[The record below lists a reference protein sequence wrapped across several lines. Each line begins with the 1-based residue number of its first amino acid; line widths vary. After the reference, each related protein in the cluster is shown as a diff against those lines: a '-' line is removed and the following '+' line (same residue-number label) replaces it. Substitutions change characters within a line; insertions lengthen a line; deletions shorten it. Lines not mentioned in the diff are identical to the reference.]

1 MRQIFMFIWM
11 ILQAWRVVRG
21 AWCVHKASAPRTTV
35 YTWIKLLG
43 VICLLTAVS
52 ACQQPTET
60 PPQTAVAQLA
70 TATEIPPLPTPHTP
84 LPTSTAESYPAAPT
98 SYPSHLPTAYP
109 VQVTATLAA
118 PTLVAPVPTTQ
129 PVTRN
134 NSYLPVIEVAAATPT
149 ATVPPPPTATPAP
162 MPTVD
167 FTAVRANLQ
176 AQGQELAFVK
186 IGFHVTLMEDETLID
201 LWTQKL
207 DAAGVP
213 VFLKSVDNAE
223 PLFKAQELMKQSGVP
238 HVLVFRASGGVPNYD
253 LPPAQAAQ
261 LHWEEHRAL
270 WPPELDP
277 NLVWMETI
285 NEVDKNRSEWLAQ
298 FALETARLA
307 MNDGFK
313 WAAFG
318 WASGE
323 PEPEQWQ
330 SPAMLDFLRLA
341 GANPERLAIALH
353 EYSYDKSKIG
363 DQYPFKIGR
372 FQALFRIADQY
383 GIPRPTVLITEWG
396 WEYRAVPEPGE
407 ALRDIAWA
415 AKLYAAY
422 PQVKGAAIWHF
433 GIGCCFSDISQQTE
447 RLIEPLLAYS
457 LTNYFAVMGGETAVN
472 PDAYRP

>member
-1 MRQIFMFIWM
+1 M
-11 ILQAWRVVRG
+11 
-21 AWCVHKASAPRTTV
+21 P
-35 YTWIKLLG
+35 
-43 VICLLTAVS
+43 
-52 ACQQPTET
+52 
-60 PPQTAVAQLA
+60 PPQTAVAQLP
-70 TATEIPPLPTPHTP
+70 TNTPPPTLNAQLPTPTP
-84 LPTSTAESYPAAPT
+84 EPYPAQSTISPTAP
-98 SYPSHLPTAYP
+98 PTAYP
-109 VQVTATLAA
+109 APVQPTATIAA
-118 PTLVAPVPTTQ
+118 VATQ
-129 PVTRN
+129 PASSH
-134 NSYLPVIEVAAATPT
+134 NSYLPVVGVAAETATPT
-149 ATVPPPPTATPAP
+149 ATLPPPPTASPTPV
-162 MPTVD
+162 PTVD

-186 IGFHVTLMEDETLID
+186 IGFHVTLMEDESLID
-201 LWTQKL
+201 LWTQKM

-213 VFLKSVDNAE
+213 IFLKSVDNAE
-223 PLFKAQELMKQSGVP
+223 PLFKAQALMKQSGVP

-307 MNDGFK
+307 MNEGFK

-372 FQALFRIADQY
+372 FQALFRIADQHS
-383 GIPRPTVLITEWG
+383 IPRPTVLITEWG
-396 WEYRAVPEPGE
+396 WEYRAVPEPEE

-457 LTNYFAVMGGETAVN
+457 LTNYFAAAGGETAVN

>member
-1 MRQIFMFIWM
+1 MVPDFMLKRFPLLLLKIMM
-11 ILQAWRVVRG
+11 IAL
-21 AWCVHKASAPRTTV
+21 
-35 YTWIKLLG
+35 
-43 VICLLTAVS
+43 LLTAVS
-52 ACQQPTET
+52 ACQQPIASSQTET
-60 PPQTAVAQLA
+60 IVPQTAVAQLP
-70 TATEIPPLPTPHTP
+70 TATQQSAHSPTFAPLIEPNDPLDPTHESPYP
-84 LPTSTAESYPAAPT
+84 AISYPGDGST
-98 SYPSHLPTAYP
+98 SLPTAVLP
-109 VQVTATLAA
+109 TVTIAA
-118 PTLVAPVPTTQ
+118 PTTQ
-129 PVTRN
+129 PVIQN
-134 NSYLPVIEVAAATPT
+134 NSYLPVIESAAATATPT
-149 ATVPPPPTATPAP
+149 ATLPPPPTATPAP
-162 MPTVD
+162 VPAVD

-186 IGFHVTLMEDETLID
+186 IGFHVTLMEDESLID
-201 LWTQKL
+201 LWTQKM

-213 VFLKSVDNAE
+213 IFLKSVDNAE

-238 HVLVFRASGGVPNYD
+238 HVLVFRASGGVPIYD

-307 MNDGFK
+307 MNEGFK

-330 SPAMLDFLRLA
+330 QPAMLDFLRLA
-341 GANPERLAIALH
+341 GANPDRLAIALH

-372 FQALFRIADQY
+372 FQELFRIADQY

-396 WEYRAVPEPGE
+396 WEYRAVPEPEE

-415 AKLYAAY
+415 ARLYAAY
-422 PQVKGAAIWHF
+422 PQVKGVALWHI
-433 GIGCCFSDISQQTE
+433 GVGCCFFDISQQTE
-447 RLIEPLLAYS
+447 RLVEPLLHYS
-457 LTNYFAVMGGETAVN
+457 LTNYFAVAGGETAVN
-472 PDAYRP
+472 PDAYRPSQ